1 MGRDC
6 AATQS
11 SRQPCG
17 SVVLWGETAWRGS
30 AGRRTLV
37 GLRQAESGDGGGY
50 EEGAAAD
57 NPCGTG
63 VKHQSAV

>member
-1 MGRDC
+1 MRQCC
-6 AATQS
+6 AVGGDGVA
-11 SRQPCG
+11 
-17 SVVLWGETAWRGS
+17 GS

-63 VKHQSAV
+63 VKHQPAV